1 MNSTH
6 DIKTGRL
13 SQRELA
19 ENFCDKLDPLDIA
32 KATIEASRCYFCH
45 DAPCIQ
51 ACPTGI
57 DIPSF
62 IRKISTDNL
71 KGAATDI
78 LSENIMGGTCAR
90 VCPVETLCEQAC
102 VRNKGE
108 EKPVTIGQLQR
119 YATDWLFENKVQPFK
134 RQKSINKKVAVIG
147 GGPAGLSCAHRLAF
161 LGVEVEIFEEKQKSG
176 GLNEYGLAQYKVIND
191 WAQKEVSF
199 ITDLGGIKIH
209 NGKALG
215 QNLKLETL
223 RKEFDAVFIGTG
235 LSGVNA
241 MKAEGENLPQV
252 IDAVEYISR
261 LRQSD
266 DLTRLPVGRRV
277 VVIGGGNT
285 AIDISMQIK
294 LLGAEDVTMVY
305 RRGPETMT
313 ATWKEQELAQKTGI
327 LIKHWMRP
335 AKIHGTKDGVT
346 SMDFERTQMDKRGK
360 LQGTGEFCS
369 MPCDQVFKAIGQI
382 LIPQSLGDGAQ
393 LLEMT
398 GGKIIVD
405 ENRKTTLDKVYAGGD
420 CINGGS
426 LTVTAVQDGKIA
438 AHAIYKMFTGVEKW
452 PI

>member
-1 MNSTH
+1 
-6 DIKTGRL
+6 
-13 SQRELA
+13 
-19 ENFCDKLDPLDIA
+19 
-32 KATIEASRCYFCH
+32 
-45 DAPCIQ
+45 
-51 ACPTGI
+51 
-57 DIPSF
+57 
-62 IRKISTDNL
+62 
-71 KGAATDI
+71 
-78 LSENIMGGTCAR
+78 
-90 VCPVETLCEQAC
+90 
-102 VRNKGE
+102 
-108 EKPVTIGQLQR
+108 
-119 YATDWLFENKVQPFK
+119 
-134 RQKSINKKVAVIG
+134 
-147 GGPAGLSCAHRLAF
+147 
-161 LGVEVEIFEEKQKSG
+161 
-176 GLNEYGLAQYKVIND
+176 
-191 WAQKEVSF
+191 
-199 ITDLGGIKIH
+199 
-209 NGKALG
+209 
-215 QNLKLETL
+215 
-223 RKEFDAVFIGTG
+223 
-235 LSGVNA
+235 

-438 AHAIYKMFTGVEKW
+438 AHAIYKMFTGVEIKRGFKNGRFEM
-452 PI
+452 